1 MSTKKKAYEI
11 FMAVLAIIS
20 IILIILSYG
29 SIINLN
35 QGYPELLNN
44 AILII
49 FTIDYFTRLYLAK
62 DKKKFFKE
70 NIFDLLSIIPFSAS
84 FSLFRVSRLGR
95 LVVIFRLIRLV
106 GLTGKL
112 NHLLKINGLI
122 YIIYTSL
129 AILIVSASMYS
140 VSEHVAYGKA
150 LWWAIAT
157 ATTIGYGDISPHT
170 FLGKLA
176 AILLMVI
183 GIGFVGVLTSSLTN
197 FFIQD
202 HTNDRMATVLNKLNE
217 LEKSNHELHAEVR
230 KLLQEQEKLQNNEP
244 KK

>member
-1 MSTKKKAYEI
+1 
-11 FMAVLAIIS
+11 MAVLAIIS
-20 IILIILSYG
+20 IILIVLSYG
-29 SIINLN
+29 SVIDINH
-35 QGYPELLNN
+35 GYPELLNN

-49 FTIDYFTRLYLAK
+49 FTIDYFARLFLAK

-70 NIFDLLSIIPFSAS
+70 NIFDLLSIIPVSAS
-84 FSLFRVSRLGR
+84 FNLFRFARIGR
-95 LVVIFRLIRLV
+95 LVVVFRLVRLI

-112 NHLLKINGLI
+112 NRLLKINGLI
-122 YIIYTSL
+122 YIIYTSI

-140 VSEHVAYGKA
+140 ISEHVPYGES
-150 LWWAIAT
+150 LWWTIAT

-202 HTNDRMATVLNKLNE
+202 HTNDRMATVLNKLSD
-217 LEKSNHELHAEVR
+217 LEKSNRELQAEVR
-230 KLLQEQEKLQNNEP
+230 KLLKEERNK
-244 KK
+244 

>member
-1 MSTKKKAYEI
+1 MKTNQKIYEV

-20 IILIILSYG
+20 IILIVLSYG
-29 SIINLN
+29 SVIDINHD
-35 QGYPELLNN
+35 YPELLNN

-49 FTIDYFTRLYLAK
+49 FTIDYFARLFLAK

-70 NIFDLLSIIPFSAS
+70 NIFDLLSIIPVSAS
-84 FSLFRVSRLGR
+84 FNLFRFARIGR
-95 LVVIFRLIRLV
+95 LVVVFRLVRLI

-112 NHLLKINGLI
+112 NRLLKINGLI
-122 YIIYTSL
+122 YIIYTSI

-140 VSEHVAYGKA
+140 ISEHVPYGES

-202 HTNDRMATVLNKLNE
+202 HTNDRMATVLNKLSD
-217 LEKSNHELHAEVR
+217 LEKSNRELQAEVR
-230 KLLQEQEKLQNNEP
+230 KLLKEERNK
-244 KK
+244 

>member
-1 MSTKKKAYEI
+1 MKTNQKIYEV

-20 IILIILSYG
+20 IILIVLSYG
-29 SIINLN
+29 SVIDINH
-35 QGYPELLNN
+35 GYPELLNN

-49 FTIDYFTRLYLAK
+49 FTIDYFARLFLAK

-70 NIFDLLSIIPFSAS
+70 NIFDLLSIIPVSAS
-84 FSLFRVSRLGR
+84 FNLFRFARIGR
-95 LVVIFRLIRLV
+95 LVVVFRLVRLI

-112 NHLLKINGLI
+112 NRLLKINGLI
-122 YIIYTSL
+122 YIIYTSI
-129 AILIVSASMYS
+129 AILIVSASIYS
-140 VSEHVAYGKA
+140 ISEHVPYGES

-202 HTNDRMATVLNKLNE
+202 HTNDRMATVLNKLSD
-217 LEKSNHELHAEVR
+217 LEKSNRELQAEVR
-230 KLLQEQEKLQNNEP
+230 KLLKEEERNK
-244 KK
+244 

>member
-1 MSTKKKAYEI
+1 MKTNQKVYEV

-20 IILIILSYG
+20 IILIVLSYG
-29 SIINLN
+29 SVIDINH
-35 QGYPELLNN
+35 GYPELLNN

-49 FTIDYFTRLYLAK
+49 FTIDYFARLFLAK

-70 NIFDLLSIIPFSAS
+70 NIFDLLSIIPVSAS
-84 FSLFRVSRLGR
+84 FNLFRFARIGR
-95 LVVIFRLIRLV
+95 LVVVFRLVRLI

-112 NHLLKINGLI
+112 NRLLKINGLI
-122 YIIYTSL
+122 YIIYTSI

-140 VSEHVAYGKA
+140 ISEHVPYGES

-202 HTNDRMATVLNKLNE
+202 HTNDRMATVLNKLSD
-217 LEKSNHELHAEVR
+217 LEKSNRELQAEVR
-230 KLLQEQEKLQNNEP
+230 KLLKEERNK
-244 KK
+244 

>member
-1 MSTKKKAYEI
+1 
-11 FMAVLAIIS
+11 MAVLAIIS
-20 IILIILSYG
+20 IILIVLSYG
-29 SIINLN
+29 SVIDINH
-35 QGYPELLNN
+35 GYPELVNN

-49 FTIDYFTRLYLAK
+49 FTIDYFARLFLAK

-70 NIFDLLSIIPFSAS
+70 NIFDLLSIIPVSAS
-84 FSLFRVSRLGR
+84 FNLFRFARIGR
-95 LVVIFRLIRLV
+95 LVVVFRLVRLI

-112 NHLLKINGLI
+112 NRLLKINGLI
-122 YIIYTSL
+122 YIIYTSI

-140 VSEHVAYGKA
+140 ISEHVPYGES

-202 HTNDRMATVLNKLNE
+202 HTNDRMATVLNKLSD
-217 LEKSNHELHAEVR
+217 LEKSNRELQAEVR
-230 KLLQEQEKLQNNEP
+230 KLLKEERNK
-244 KK
+244 

>member
-1 MSTKKKAYEI
+1 MKTNQKIYEV

-20 IILIILSYG
+20 IILIVLSYG
-29 SIINLN
+29 AVIDINH
-35 QGYPELLNN
+35 GYPELLNN

-49 FTIDYFTRLYLAK
+49 FTIDYFARLFLAK

-70 NIFDLLSIIPFSAS
+70 NIFDLLSIIPVSAS
-84 FSLFRVSRLGR
+84 FNLFRFARIGR
-95 LVVIFRLIRLV
+95 LVVVFRLVRLI

-112 NHLLKINGLI
+112 NRLLKINGLI
-122 YIIYTSL
+122 YIIYTSI

-140 VSEHVAYGKA
+140 ISEHVPYGES

-202 HTNDRMATVLNKLNE
+202 HTNDRMATVLNKLSD
-217 LEKSNHELHAEVR
+217 LEKSNRELQAEVR
-230 KLLQEQEKLQNNEP
+230 KLLKEEERNK
-244 KK
+244 

>member
-1 MSTKKKAYEI
+1 
-11 FMAVLAIIS
+11 MAVLAIIS
-20 IILIILSYG
+20 IILIVLSYG
-29 SIINLN
+29 SVIDINH
-35 QGYPELLNN
+35 GYPELLNN

-49 FTIDYFTRLYLAK
+49 FTIDYFARLFLAK

-70 NIFDLLSIIPFSAS
+70 NIFDLLSIIPVSAS
-84 FSLFRVSRLGR
+84 FNLFRFARIGR
-95 LVVIFRLIRLV
+95 LVVVFRLVRLI

-112 NHLLKINGLI
+112 NRLLKINGLI
-122 YIIYTSL
+122 YIIYTSI

-140 VSEHVAYGKA
+140 ISEHVPYGES

-202 HTNDRMATVLNKLNE
+202 HTNDRMATVLNKLSD
-217 LEKSNHELHAEVR
+217 LEKSNRELQAEVR
-230 KLLQEQEKLQNNEP
+230 KLLKEEERNK
-244 KK
+244 

>member
-1 MSTKKKAYEI
+1 
-11 FMAVLAIIS
+11 MAVLAIIS
-20 IILIILSYG
+20 IILIVLSYG
-29 SIINLN
+29 SVIDINH
-35 QGYPELLNN
+35 GYPELLNN

-49 FTIDYFTRLYLAK
+49 FTIDYFARLFLAK

-70 NIFDLLSIIPFSAS
+70 NIFDLLSIIPVSAS
-84 FSLFRVSRLGR
+84 FNLFRFARIGR
-95 LVVIFRLIRLV
+95 LVVVFRLVRLI

-112 NHLLKINGLI
+112 NRLLKINGLI
-122 YIIYTSL
+122 YIIYTSI

-140 VSEHVAYGKA
+140 ISEHVPYGES

-202 HTNDRMATVLNKLNE
+202 HTNDRMATVLNKLSD
-217 LEKSNHELHAEVR
+217 LEKSNRELQAEVR
-230 KLLQEQEKLQNNEP
+230 KLLKEERNK
-244 KK
+244 

>member
-1 MSTKKKAYEI
+1 MKTNQKIYEV

-20 IILIILSYG
+20 IILIVLSYG
-29 SIINLN
+29 SVIDINH
-35 QGYPELLNN
+35 GYPELLNN

-49 FTIDYFTRLYLAK
+49 FTIDYFARLFLAK
-62 DKKKFFKE
+62 DKKKFFKK
-70 NIFDLLSIIPFSAS
+70 NIFDLLSIIPVSAS
-84 FSLFRVSRLGR
+84 FNLFRFARIGR
-95 LVVIFRLIRLV
+95 LVVVFRLVRLI

-112 NHLLKINGLI
+112 NRLLKINGLI
-122 YIIYTSL
+122 YIIYTSI

-140 VSEHVAYGKA
+140 ISEHVPYGES

-202 HTNDRMATVLNKLNE
+202 HTNDRMATVLNKLSD
-217 LEKSNHELHAEVR
+217 LEKSNRELQAEVR
-230 KLLQEQEKLQNNEP
+230 KLLKEEERNK
-244 KK
+244 

>member
-1 MSTKKKAYEI
+1 
-11 FMAVLAIIS
+11 MAVLAIIS
-20 IILIILSYG
+20 IILIVLSYG
-29 SIINLN
+29 SVIDINH
-35 QGYPELLNN
+35 GYPELLNN

-49 FTIDYFTRLYLAK
+49 FTIDYFARLFLAK

-70 NIFDLLSIIPFSAS
+70 NIFDLLSIIPVSAS
-84 FSLFRVSRLGR
+84 FNLFRFARIGR
-95 LVVIFRLIRLV
+95 LVIVFRLVRLI

-112 NHLLKINGLI
+112 NRLLKINGLI
-122 YIIYTSL
+122 YIIYTSI

-140 VSEHVAYGKA
+140 ISEHVPYGES

-202 HTNDRMATVLNKLNE
+202 HTNDRMATVLNKLSD
-217 LEKSNHELHAEVR
+217 LEKSNRELQAEVR
-230 KLLQEQEKLQNNEP
+230 KLLKE
-244 KK
+244 

>member
-1 MSTKKKAYEI
+1 MKTNQKIYEV

-20 IILIILSYG
+20 IILIVLSYG
-29 SIINLN
+29 SVIDINH
-35 QGYPELLNN
+35 GYPELLNN

-49 FTIDYFTRLYLAK
+49 FTIDYFTRLFLAK

-70 NIFDLLSIIPFSAS
+70 NIFDLLSIIPVSAS
-84 FSLFRVSRLGR
+84 FNLFRFDRIGR
-95 LVVIFRLIRLV
+95 LVVVFRLVRLI

-112 NHLLKINGLI
+112 NRLLKINGLI
-122 YIIYTSL
+122 YIIYTSI

-140 VSEHVAYGKA
+140 ISERVPYGES

-202 HTNDRMATVLNKLNE
+202 HTNDRMATVLNKLSD
-217 LEKSNHELHAEVR
+217 LEKSNRELQAEVR
-230 KLLQEQEKLQNNEP
+230 KLLEEERNK
-244 KK
+244 

>member
-1 MSTKKKAYEI
+1 MKTNQKIYEV

-20 IILIILSYG
+20 IILIVLSYG
-29 SIINLN
+29 SVIDINH
-35 QGYPELLNN
+35 GYPELLNN

-49 FTIDYFTRLYLAK
+49 FTIDYFARLFLAK

-70 NIFDLLSIIPFSAS
+70 NIFDLLSIIPVSAS
-84 FSLFRVSRLGR
+84 FNLFRFARIGR
-95 LVVIFRLIRLV
+95 LVIVFRLVRLI

-112 NHLLKINGLI
+112 NRLLKINGLI
-122 YIIYTSL
+122 YIIYTSI

-140 VSEHVAYGKA
+140 ISEHVPYGES

-202 HTNDRMATVLNKLNE
+202 HTNDRMATVLNKLSD
-217 LEKSNHELHAEVR
+217 LEKSNRELQAEVR
-230 KLLQEQEKLQNNEP
+230 KLLKEEERNK
-244 KK
+244 

>member
-1 MSTKKKAYEI
+1 MKTNQKIYEV

-20 IILIILSYG
+20 IILIVLSYG
-29 SIINLN
+29 SVIDINH
-35 QGYPELLNN
+35 GYPELLNN

-49 FTIDYFTRLYLAK
+49 FTIDYFARLFLAK

-70 NIFDLLSIIPFSAS
+70 NIFDLLSIIPVSAS
-84 FSLFRVSRLGR
+84 FNLFRFARIGR
-95 LVVIFRLIRLV
+95 LVVVFRLVRLI

-112 NHLLKINGLI
+112 NRLLKINGLI
-122 YIIYTSL
+122 YIIYTSI

-140 VSEHVAYGKA
+140 ISEHVPYGES

-202 HTNDRMATVLNKLNE
+202 HTNDRMATVLNKLSD
-217 LEKSNHELHAEVR
+217 LEKSNRELQAEVR
-230 KLLQEQEKLQNNEP
+230 KLLKEERNK
-244 KK
+244 

>member
-1 MSTKKKAYEI
+1 MKTNQKIYEV

-20 IILIILSYG
+20 IILIVLSYG
-29 SIINLN
+29 SVIDINH
-35 QGYPELLNN
+35 GYPELLNN

-49 FTIDYFTRLYLAK
+49 FTIDYFARLFLAK

-70 NIFDLLSIIPFSAS
+70 NIFDLLSIIPVSAS
-84 FSLFRVSRLGR
+84 LNLFRFARIGR
-95 LVVIFRLIRLV
+95 LVVVFRLVRLI

-112 NHLLKINGLI
+112 NRLLKINGLI
-122 YIIYTSL
+122 YIIYTSI

-140 VSEHVAYGKA
+140 ISEHVPYGES

-202 HTNDRMATVLNKLNE
+202 HTNDRMATVLNKLSD
-217 LEKSNHELHAEVR
+217 LEKSNRELQAEVR
-230 KLLQEQEKLQNNEP
+230 KLLKEERNK
-244 KK
+244 

>member
-1 MSTKKKAYEI
+1 MKTNQKIYEV

-20 IILIILSYG
+20 IILIVLSYG
-29 SIINLN
+29 SVIDINH
-35 QGYPELLNN
+35 GYPELVNN

-49 FTIDYFTRLYLAK
+49 FTIDYFARLFLAK

-70 NIFDLLSIIPFSAS
+70 NIFDLLSIIPVSAS
-84 FSLFRVSRLGR
+84 FNLFRFARIGR
-95 LVVIFRLIRLV
+95 LVVVFRLVRLI

-112 NHLLKINGLI
+112 NRLLKINGLI
-122 YIIYTSL
+122 YIIYTSI

-140 VSEHVAYGKA
+140 ISEHVPYGES

-202 HTNDRMATVLNKLNE
+202 HTNDRMATVLNKLSD
-217 LEKSNHELHAEVR
+217 LEKSNRELQAEVR
-230 KLLQEQEKLQNNEP
+230 KLLKEERNK
-244 KK
+244 

>member
-1 MSTKKKAYEI
+1 MKTNQKIYEV

-20 IILIILSYG
+20 IILIVLSYG
-29 SIINLN
+29 SVIDINH
-35 QGYPELLNN
+35 GYPELLNN

-49 FTIDYFTRLYLAK
+49 FTIDYFARLFLAK

-70 NIFDLLSIIPFSAS
+70 NIFDLLSIIPVSAS
-84 FSLFRVSRLGR
+84 FNLFRFARIGR
-95 LVVIFRLIRLV
+95 LVVVFRLVRLI

-112 NHLLKINGLI
+112 NRLLKINGLI
-122 YIIYTSL
+122 YIIYTSI

-140 VSEHVAYGKA
+140 ISEHVPYGES

-202 HTNDRMATVLNKLNE
+202 HTNDRMATVLNKLSD
-217 LEKSNHELHAEVR
+217 LEKSNRELQAEVR
-230 KLLQEQEKLQNNEP
+230 KLLKEEERNK
-244 KK
+244 

>member
-1 MSTKKKAYEI
+1 MKTNQKIYEV

-20 IILIILSYG
+20 IILIVLSYG
-29 SIINLN
+29 SVIDINH
-35 QGYPELLNN
+35 GYPELLNN

-49 FTIDYFTRLYLAK
+49 FTIDYFARLFLAK

-70 NIFDLLSIIPFSAS
+70 NIFDLLSIIPVSAS
-84 FSLFRVSRLGR
+84 FNLFRFARIGR
-95 LVVIFRLIRLV
+95 LVVVFRLVRLI

-112 NHLLKINGLI
+112 NRLLKINGLI
-122 YIIYTSL
+122 YIIYTSI

-140 VSEHVAYGKA
+140 ISEHVPYGES

-202 HTNDRMATVLNKLNE
+202 HTNDRMATVLNKLSD
-217 LEKSNHELHAEVR
+217 LEKSNWELQAEVR
-230 KLLQEQEKLQNNEP
+230 KLLKEEERNK
-244 KK
+244 

>member
-1 MSTKKKAYEI
+1 MKTNQKIYEV

-20 IILIILSYG
+20 IILIVLSYG
-29 SIINLN
+29 SVIDINH
-35 QGYPELLNN
+35 GYPELLNN

-49 FTIDYFTRLYLAK
+49 FTIDYFARLFLAK

-70 NIFDLLSIIPFSAS
+70 NIFDLLSIIPVSAS
-84 FSLFRVSRLGR
+84 FNLFRFARIGR
-95 LVVIFRLIRLV
+95 LVVVFRLVRLI

-112 NHLLKINGLI
+112 NRLLKINGLI
-122 YIIYTSL
+122 YIIYTSI

-140 VSEHVAYGKA
+140 ISEHVPYGES

-183 GIGFVGVLTSSLTN
+183 GIGFVGVLTSFLTN

-202 HTNDRMATVLNKLNE
+202 HTNDRMATVLNKLSD
-217 LEKSNHELHAEVR
+217 LEKSNRELQAEVR
-230 KLLQEQEKLQNNEP
+230 KLLKEERNK
-244 KK
+244 

>member
-1 MSTKKKAYEI
+1 
-11 FMAVLAIIS
+11 MAVLAIIS
-20 IILIILSYG
+20 IILIVLSYG
-29 SIINLN
+29 SVIDINH
-35 QGYPELLNN
+35 GYPELLNN

-49 FTIDYFTRLYLAK
+49 FTIDYFARLFLAK

-70 NIFDLLSIIPFSAS
+70 NIFDLLSIIPVSAS
-84 FSLFRVSRLGR
+84 FNLFRFARIGR
-95 LVVIFRLIRLV
+95 LVVVFRLVRLI

-112 NHLLKINGLI
+112 NRLLKINGLI
-122 YIIYTSL
+122 YIIYTSI

-140 VSEHVAYGKA
+140 ISEHVPYGES

-183 GIGFVGVLTSSLTN
+183 GIGFVGVLTSFLTN

-202 HTNDRMATVLNKLNE
+202 HTNDRMATVLNKLSD
-217 LEKSNHELHAEVR
+217 LEKSNRELQAEVR
-230 KLLQEQEKLQNNEP
+230 KLLKEERNK
-244 KK
+244 

>member
-1 MSTKKKAYEI
+1 
-11 FMAVLAIIS
+11 MAVLAIIS
-20 IILIILSYG
+20 IILIVLSYG
-29 SIINLN
+29 SVIDINH
-35 QGYPELLNN
+35 GYPELLNN

-49 FTIDYFTRLYLAK
+49 FTIDYFARLFLAK

-70 NIFDLLSIIPFSAS
+70 NIFDLLSIIPVSAS
-84 FSLFRVSRLGR
+84 FNLFRFARIGR
-95 LVVIFRLIRLV
+95 LVVVFRLVRLI

-112 NHLLKINGLI
+112 NRLLKINGLI
-122 YIIYTSL
+122 YIIYTSI

-140 VSEHVAYGKA
+140 ISEHVPYGES

-202 HTNDRMATVLNKLNE
+202 HTNDRMATVLNKLSD
-217 LEKSNHELHAEVR
+217 LEKSNRELQAEVR
-230 KLLQEQEKLQNNEP
+230 
-244 KK
+244 

>member
-1 MSTKKKAYEI
+1 MKTNQKIYEV

-20 IILIILSYG
+20 IILIVLSYG
-29 SIINLN
+29 SVIDINH
-35 QGYPELLNN
+35 GYPELLNN

-49 FTIDYFTRLYLAK
+49 FTIDYFARLFLAK

-70 NIFDLLSIIPFSAS
+70 NIFDLLSIIPVSAS
-84 FSLFRVSRLGR
+84 FNLFRFARIGR
-95 LVVIFRLIRLV
+95 LVIVFRLVRLI

-112 NHLLKINGLI
+112 NRLLKINGLI
-122 YIIYTSL
+122 YIIYTSI

-140 VSEHVAYGKA
+140 ISEHVPYGES

-202 HTNDRMATVLNKLNE
+202 HTNDRMATVLNKLSD
-217 LEKSNHELHAEVR
+217 LEKSNRELQAEVR
-230 KLLQEQEKLQNNEP
+230 KLLKE
-244 KK
+244 

>member
-1 MSTKKKAYEI
+1 MKTNQKIYEV

-20 IILIILSYG
+20 IILIVLSYG
-29 SIINLN
+29 SVIDINH
-35 QGYPELLNN
+35 GYPELLNN

-49 FTIDYFTRLYLAK
+49 FTIDYFARLFLAK

-70 NIFDLLSIIPFSAS
+70 NIFDLLSIIPVSAS
-84 FSLFRVSRLGR
+84 FNLFRFARIGR
-95 LVVIFRLIRLV
+95 LVVVFRLVRLI

-112 NHLLKINGLI
+112 NRLLKINGLI
-122 YIIYTSL
+122 YIIYTSI
-129 AILIVSASMYS
+129 AILIVTASMYS
-140 VSEHVAYGKA
+140 ISEHVPYGES

-202 HTNDRMATVLNKLNE
+202 HTNDRMATVLNKLSD
-217 LEKSNHELHAEVR
+217 LEKSNRELQAEVR
-230 KLLQEQEKLQNNEP
+230 KLLKEEERNK
-244 KK
+244 